1 MSEETIVEKEESAEE
16 KKKKFVF
23 PDAMNCSVVNNYTQI
38 SNDII
43 RNPQL
48 SFKARGILILFL
60 SNKEGWHTFVETIST
75 SFSNCDGRTSI
86 TSGIKELEELGYVKK
101 YTYRDGKT
109 KAVAGSFI
117 AYTDVPFQFNL
128 TAHDKIAEEKGF
140 IIIKKNKTEISQ
152 NLNTG
157 NMPSGIQTSANL
169 TSAKQQLIRLIDN
182 NINDNET
189 NLNNSLLHKERT
201 PSIEDASIQEN
212 DKPLDEAVNSAL
224 SKQHN
229 INNNDTTIGVSN
241 SILPKAVT
249 NRDSIGQDLNQAK
262 PVPKDIESI
271 MTLWVSNG
279 LTNHKLG
286 TKTYQSIIRDIR
298 KLKAGTFY
306 NTTMLTKYHN
316 IKFNDDD
323 IKLSIKHFA
332 LAATSPDFLPKPSDY
347 KEHLRK
353 TGFTTFLYNERAQK
367 EKSLFIKYFE
377 EKPEVA
383 SGIVNL
389 RKDLFPEL
397 TEMIKKVY
405 VKRILGGANVDFNAG
420 MQQKFILASQ
430 LLNKFFTDN
439 RSKINQVYVARRNV
453 DYADYLISA
462 IIKDVG
468 EANMSRL
475 SVGWLSSG
483 ETYSRR
489 LPSYLYSQG
498 VLSGK

>member
-1 MSEETIVEKEESAEE
+1 MDEEDKIEEVVEEE

-86 TSGIKELEELGYVKK
+86 ASGIKELEELGYVKK

-128 TAHDKIAEEKGF
+128 TEHDKIAEEKGF
-140 IIIKKNKTEISQ
+140 IIIKKDKTEISQ

-157 NMPSGIQTSANL
+157 NMTSGIQTSANL
-169 TSAKQQLIRLIDN
+169 PSAKQQQIRLIDN
-182 NINDNET
+182 KINDNET
-189 NLNNSLLHKERT
+189 NLNNSLLHKENT
-201 PSIEDASIQEN
+201 SFDKDVPSSN
-212 DKPLDEAVNSAL
+212 DMLLETEVNSAVEN
-224 SKQHN
+224 N
-229 INNNDTTIGVSN
+229 IKEEITNLVSSNNILQKSVS
-241 SILPKAVT
+241 
-249 NRDSIGQDLNQAK
+249 NRDSIGQDLKQVA
-262 PVPKDIESI
+262 PVPKDVESI
-271 MTLWVSNG
+271 ITLWVSNG
-279 LTNHKLG
+279 LTNHKPG
-286 TKTYQSIIRDIR
+286 TKTFTSIIKSIR

-316 IKFNDDD
+316 IKFNDED

-347 KEHLRK
+347 KEHLKK

-389 RKDLFPEL
+389 RKDSFPEL

-405 VKRILGGANVDFNAG
+405 VKRILGGANVSFDAN

-430 LLNKFFTDN
+430 LLNKFFADN
-439 RSKINQVYVARRNV
+439 RSKINQMYIARRNV
-453 DYADYLISA
+453 DYVDYLISA

-483 ETYSRR
+483 ETFSRR

-498 VLSGK
+498 ILTGK